1 MASISPLPS
10 GERVR
15 ARGGSFPLTGEVA
28 TPRPRAGLEAALR
41 RVLGPDYRMGFLFVT
56 PIVVLVLALV
66 AYPFGYA
73 VYLSMTR
80 KYVGMPPVWV
90 GLENYVRLTHDGF
103 FQRAVVNSF
112 TFTFGSVVIKTV
124 LGMGMALV
132 LTSRI
137 RFRSFWTGV
146 LLIPWVAPTV
156 VSALNFLWIY
166 DYSLGVLNYLLVNVF
181 GVLHQGVGWL
191 SEPGTAMSSVIGV
204 NVWRGFPFF
213 GISFLAGMKAI
224 PGELYEAAAVDG
236 ATVVQRFRHVTLP
249 GIRNIVM
256 IVLLLST
263 IWTFNDFTI
272 IYILT
277 KGGPGGATQVLPV
290 LTYEIAFGAQR
301 LGEAIAVA
309 LYMLP
314 AMALVIIVL
323 SNYMRKSRVR

>member
-1 MASISPLPS
+1 MPTTAAQLS
-10 GERVR
+10 GK
-15 ARGGSFPLTGEVA
+15 S
-28 TPRPRAGLEAALR
+28 AALEQQVR
-41 RVLGPDYRMGFLFVT
+41 TGRVGLKRWLGPDYRLGFLFVL

-80 KYVGMPPVWV
+80 KYVGLPPVFV
-90 GLENYVRLTHDGF
+90 GFENYVKLTFDGF

-112 TFTFGSVVIKTV
+112 VFTFGSVGIKLL

-132 LTSRI
+132 LTSQI

-166 DYSLGVLNYLLVNVF
+166 DGSLGVLNYLLVKVF
-181 GVLHQGVGWL
+181 RILPQGVGWL
-191 SEPGTAMSSVIGV
+191 SEAGTAMASVIAV

-213 GISFLAGMKAI
+213 GISFLAGMKGI

-236 ATVVQRFRHVTLP
+236 ATVVQRFRHVTMP
-249 GIRNIVM
+249 GIRNIVI
-256 IVLLLST
+256 IVMLLST
-263 IWTFNDFTI
+263 IWTFNDFAI
-272 IYILT
+272 VYILT
-277 KGGPGGATQVLPV
+277 KGGPGGTTMVLPV
-290 LTYEIAFGAQR
+290 FTYEMAFGAQR
-301 LGEAIAVA
+301 LGEAIAAA

-314 AMALVIIVL
+314 PLAFVIIVL
-323 SNYMRKSRVR
+323 ARHMRRGRAK

>member
-1 MASISPLPS
+1 MPTTAAQLS
-10 GERVR
+10 GK
-15 ARGGSFPLTGEVA
+15 S
-28 TPRPRAGLEAALR
+28 AALEQQVR
-41 RVLGPDYRMGFLFVT
+41 TGRVGLKRWLGPDYRLGFLFVL

-80 KYVGMPPVWV
+80 KYVGLPPVFV
-90 GLENYVRLTHDGF
+90 GFENYVKLTFDGF

-112 TFTFGSVVIKTV
+112 VFTFGSVGVKLL

-132 LTSRI
+132 LTSQI

-166 DYSLGVLNYLLVNVF
+166 DGSLGVLNYLLVKVF
-181 GVLHQGVGWL
+181 RILPQGVGWL
-191 SEPGTAMSSVIGV
+191 SEAGTAMASVIAV

-213 GISFLAGMKAI
+213 GISFLAGMKGI

-236 ATVVQRFRHVTLP
+236 ATAVQRFRHVTMP
-249 GIRNIVM
+249 GIRNIVI
-256 IVLLLST
+256 IVMLLST
-263 IWTFNDFTI
+263 IWTFNDFAI
-272 IYILT
+272 VYILT
-277 KGGPGGATQVLPV
+277 KGGPGGTTMVLPV
-290 LTYEIAFGAQR
+290 FTYEMAFGAQR
-301 LGEAIAVA
+301 LGEAIAAA

-314 AMALVIIVL
+314 PLAFVIIVL
-323 SNYMRKSRVR
+323 ARHMRRGRAK

>member
-1 MASISPLPS
+1 M
-10 GERVR
+10 
-15 ARGGSFPLTGEVA
+15 A
-28 TPRPRAGLEAALR
+28 TPAARLPAAAALGR
-41 RVLGPDYRMGFLFVT
+41 RRTGAGFERVLGRDYRLGYLFLA

-73 VYLSMTR
+73 IYLSMTR
-80 KYVGMPPVWV
+80 KYVGVPPVWV
-90 GLENYVRLTHDGF
+90 GFDNYVKLTWDGF
-103 FQRAVVNSF
+103 FQRAVYNSF
-112 TFTFGSVVIKTV
+112 IFTFGSVAVKLV
-124 LGMGMALV
+124 LGMAMALV
-132 LTSRI
+132 LTRRM

-166 DYSLGVLNYLLVNVF
+166 DYSLGVLNYLLVRVF
-181 GVLHQGVGWL
+181 RILPQGVGWL
-191 SEPGTAMSSVIGV
+191 SEPGTAMASVIAV

-224 PGELYEAAAVDG
+224 PAEMYEAASVDG
-236 ATVVQRFRHVTLP
+236 ATALQRFRHVTLP
-249 GIRNIVM
+249 ALKSIIIIV
-256 IVLLLST
+256 VLLST

-314 AMALVIIVL
+314 AMAAVIIVL
-323 SNYMRKSRVR
+323 ARYMRKGGAR